1 MNTQEFINF
10 IPSFIDKLT
19 KDGMSQSVIKNNK
32 WIIDS
37 FIKYCKAHKIFEI
50 DMAVIQK
57 FYEQQYNMDI
67 YNANIPLQTMIRR
80 PLLIFMEYY
89 QYGNYLKTHQKS
101 KKLFVPLNYSKVFK
115 VFQENFVNNL
125 NIIEKSK
132 RRKLI
137 FKKLGKLTSK
147 LFCLLFFHYY
157 NNVILLLLAALTIF
171 SNIGH
176 VPVNFILHPL
186 FVAAL

>member
-10 IPSFIDKLT
+10 IPSFIYKLT

-125 NIIEKSK
+125 NII
-132 RRKLI
+132 
-137 FKKLGKLTSK
+137 
-147 LFCLLFFHYY
+147 
-157 NNVILLLLAALTIF
+157 
-171 SNIGH
+171 
-176 VPVNFILHPL
+176 
-186 FVAAL
+186 